1 MNNNKWGI
9 YVCILPLVLAG
20 CISVPMGDG
29 GKMKLSKSGV
39 EIENEEGEKASIT
52 LENEEGGYTIHTGDT
67 VAKVGVG
74 ATIPDDFPKE
84 IKLPQNAELIL
95 SNETENEGKKT
106 YMLSYNVEGDA
117 KTEGEA
123 FLQYLQSQGYEIE
136 TIQLGND
143 LVAYQGR
150 ATTHYLH
157 YQMMASEEQ
166 SYQLTVMYGEL
177 E

>member
-1 MNNNKWGI
+1 MNFNKRGMA
-9 YVCILPLVLAG
+9 VCLFPLVLAG
-20 CISVPMGDG
+20 CISIPVGDG
-29 GKMKLSKSGV
+29 GKMKLSSSGV

-52 LENEEGGYTIHTGDT
+52 VDTDEGGFTINTGDT
-67 VAKVGVG
+67 VAKVGAG
-74 ATIPDDFPKE
+74 ATIPDGFPKE
-84 IKLPQNAELIL
+84 VKLPKNAELLL
-95 SNETENEGKKT
+95 SNETENDGKKT

-117 KTEGEA
+117 KEEGEA
-123 FLQYLQSQGYEIE
+123 FLQYLQSQGYEID

-150 ATTHYLH
+150 TTTHYLH

-166 SYQLTVMYGEL
+166 SYRLTVMYGEL